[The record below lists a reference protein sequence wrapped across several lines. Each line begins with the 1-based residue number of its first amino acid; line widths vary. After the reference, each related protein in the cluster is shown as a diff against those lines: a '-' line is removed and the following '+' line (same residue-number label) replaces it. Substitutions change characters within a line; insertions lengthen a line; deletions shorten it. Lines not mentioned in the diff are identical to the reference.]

1 MSFTKYLVWVILF
14 FVVEK
19 YWTDKAEIRWML
31 TNMHITQINES
42 SSVNNNGQDP
52 NKDNYYLQREVELFS
67 KQKNEKL
74 PRIS

>member
-1 MSFTKYLVWVILF
+1 
-14 FVVEK
+14 
-19 YWTDKAEIRWML
+19 ML